1 MTTPASFNP
10 SPVQAPAETIGL
22 VRSFRA
28 IRVAG
33 DDMRERA
40 ARLRALAERFA
51 ATDFVAECE
60 TLRRSIIGRG

>member
-1 MTTPASFNP
+1 
-10 SPVQAPAETIGL
+10 

-60 TLRRSIIGRG
+60 TLRRSVIGRG